1 MSVELLKLTS
11 ASLSSSGKPVPR
23 ICKPTASTLPVQK
36 FDNAIFSPL
45 PTNEAAEGTCVKC
58 QNDFA
63 AQEPPLFSQPP
74 TDPSFSPITVKAS
87 DNFALFGT
95 PTTLSPAS
103 SHEGVSTEGQSS
115 VRSILSSNTST
126 PNSIQVKILSS
137 KLKEIPSPHGK
148 TNRDKCNSPSDAC
161 LQTPPRAL
169 GIPTSK
175 KNYESRFYSVSCNYV
190 SQM

>member
-11 ASLSSSGKPVPR
+11 ASLPSSGKPVPR

-36 FDNAIFSPL
+36 FDDTIFSPL
-45 PTNEAAEGTCVKC
+45 PTNEAAEETCINC
-58 QNDFA
+58 QIHSVA
-63 AQEPPLFSQPP
+63 REPPLSHQPP
-74 TDPSFSPITVKAS
+74 TDPSSSPITVKAS

-95 PTTLSPAS
+95 PTTFSSAS
-103 SHEGVSTEGQSS
+103 NHEGTSTEGQSS
-115 VRSILSSNTST
+115 VQSILSSNTST

-137 KLKEIPSPHGK
+137 KLKEIPSPHSQ
-148 TNRDKCNSPSDAC
+148 TNQDKPSGASM
-161 LQTPPRAL
+161 QTPPRAL

-175 KNYESRFYSVSCNYV
+175 KNYESKFYSVSCNYV